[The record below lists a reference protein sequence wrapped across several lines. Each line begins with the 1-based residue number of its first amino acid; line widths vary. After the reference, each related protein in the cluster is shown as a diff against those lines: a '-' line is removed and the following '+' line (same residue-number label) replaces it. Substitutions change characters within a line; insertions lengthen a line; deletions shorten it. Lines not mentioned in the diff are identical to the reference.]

1 MKNKVRVRWLQQH
14 YTSLYWVR
22 SVAQTSSVVWVL
34 LNVFSTRKHCGIIEK
49 QRNVLVMKK
58 SVVISRNAAEK
69 IGSCTLFIY

>member
-14 YTSLYWVR
+14 CIIVLLGKVCS
-22 SVAQTSSVVWVL
+22 AAAVVWVL

-69 IGSCTLFIY
+69 IGSCALFIY